1 MPIDRSNYE
10 IWLID
15 YLDGKLSDLQ
25 VEHLKLFLT
34 DNPDLREEF
43 DELNTFSLNPLTQSY
58 PHKDY
63 LKKSTADLAGSQ
75 FEYLC
80 VAFLEND
87 LPADQQNELK
97 ESLDRYPEKKRT
109 FELIQKMRLNPAG
122 ISYRYKNQ
130 LMKRTAKQNIIK
142 LSVIGLSAAAVI
154 SLIIITYLILPRTLP
169 NEINNTVQNFVND
182 SSHLQSAVKIVSE
195 RIITDKKPD
204 LTKQNREY
212 INAGVQNYDSV
223 ISQPDLIAASAN
235 DSSLGNRH
243 IPEIQLN
250 KIPVY
255 AEIKLNSEIIRNT
268 VVASNFDFIIP
279 PYYDERSKLSKF
291 IAKTFREKILKENTS
306 EDGPLKA
313 YEIAEA
319 GVTGL
324 NRLLGWEMALE
335 MKNDENGELRSV
347 YFSSKILKFNAPVK
361 KQNP

>member
-15 YLDGKLSDLQ
+15 YLDGNLSDLQ

-34 DNPDLREEF
+34 GNPDLKEEF

-63 LKKSTADLAGSQ
+63 LIKSTSDLAGSQ

-87 LPADQQNELK
+87 LSAAQQNELK
-97 ESLDRYPEKKRT
+97 ESIDQDPEKKRI
-109 FELIQKMRLNPAG
+109 FELIQKMRLYPAG
-122 ISYRYKNQ
+122 ISYKYKNQ
-130 LMKRTAKQNIIK
+130 LIKRTAIQNVIR
-142 LSVIGLSAAAVI
+142 LSVIGLSAAAAI
-154 SLIIITYLILPRTLP
+154 SLIIMTYSILPRTLP
-169 NEINNTVQNFVND
+169 NEINNTVQNLVND
-182 SSHLQSAVKIVSE
+182 SSHLQSAVKIASK

-204 LTKQNREY
+204 LTKRNREY
-212 INAGVQNYDSV
+212 IIAGVQNYDS
-223 ISQPDLIAASAN
+223 IITQPDLIPASAN
-235 DSSLGNRH
+235 NSSLTNRD
-243 IPEIQLN
+243 IPEIQLD

-268 VVASNFDFIIP
+268 IVAPNLNFILP

-335 MKNDENGELRSV
+335 MKNDENGKLSSV